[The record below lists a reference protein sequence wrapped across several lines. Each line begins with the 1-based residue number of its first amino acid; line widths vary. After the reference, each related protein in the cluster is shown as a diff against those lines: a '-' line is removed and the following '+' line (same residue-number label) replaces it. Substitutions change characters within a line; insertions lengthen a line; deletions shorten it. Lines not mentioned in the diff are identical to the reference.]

1 MDGLVIFINIPKI
14 LRSFQPWN
22 GQKTSLIESVE
33 NGELIMMDEKYHT
46 AFGVYGI
53 YQPTK
58 DKLLVIKKNS
68 GPYSRRFDLPGGSM
82 ENSEGLDETLKREV
96 YEETGAE
103 LMQYVQLGVTSFRYP
118 WDYLDFNYNKHIAV
132 FNLIEDI
139 DGEIL
144 QTVGNFDGQDSSGA
158 VFMAL
163 SSLTVDNSSPLVMK
177 AKEYLENKNFTPTDE
192 VLSEWTVL

>member
-1 MDGLVIFINIPKI
+1 MEK
-14 LRSFQPWN
+14 
-22 GQKTSLIESVE
+22 
-33 NGELIMMDEKYHT
+33 GELIMIDGKYHT

-58 DKLLVIKKNS
+58 DELLVIKKNR

-96 YEETGAE
+96 YEETGSE
-103 LMQYVQLGVTSFRYP
+103 LTKYVQLGVTSFRYP
-118 WDYLDFNYNKHIAV
+118 WDYLDFNYNRHIAV

-139 DGEIL
+139 DGDIH
-144 QTVGNFDGQDSSGA
+144 QTVGQFDGQDSSGA
-158 VFMAL
+158 VFMKL

-177 AKEYLENKNFTPTDE
+177 AKEYLENKKFISTDE
-192 VLSEWTVL
+192 VLSEWMVL